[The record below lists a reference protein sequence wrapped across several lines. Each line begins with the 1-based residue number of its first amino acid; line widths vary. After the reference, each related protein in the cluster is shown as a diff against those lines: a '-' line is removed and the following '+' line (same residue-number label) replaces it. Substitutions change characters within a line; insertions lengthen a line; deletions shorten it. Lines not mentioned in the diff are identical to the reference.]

1 MTSIPTPG
9 LPDPGE
15 LSRLTAPDAAAALRS
30 FPRRY
35 KGIIHE
41 AALARTVSPDELV
54 ARQGADGSTALEHIL
69 DAVSSLTL
77 VERALVQVLRTD
89 DPALH
94 PGVIDPTHRD
104 WNPPMGTSLE
114 TLLEMLTDQCEDLG
128 TLVADTPS
136 TEWRRPGHIA
146 DGARL
151 TALDLAHEAVRVGAT
166 NLRATEQTLRSLP
179 D

>member
-1 MTSIPTPG
+1 MDSA
-9 LPDPGE
+9 DV
-15 LSRLTAPDAAAALRS
+15 SRLTAIDSAAAIRS

-35 KGIIHE
+35 RSAITE
-41 AALARTVSPDELV
+41 VALARTEAPEEVVNRP
-54 ARQGADGSTALEHIL
+54 GHDGTTALSHLL

-94 PGVIDPTHRD
+94 PGVTDPTHRD
-104 WNPPMGTSLE
+104 WAPPMGTSLD
-114 TLLEMLTDQCEDLG
+114 TLLEMLDDQCGDLG

-136 TEWRRPGHIA
+136 SEWRRPGHIA

-166 NLRATEQTLRSLP
+166 NLRELERTLASL
-179 D
+179 DR